1 MPVIA
6 LAVTTPIVIPLTY
19 GSDFEML
26 VGVKNIMEKSV
37 RKMARENFFV
47 QKKGIW
53 MITEWLYKYRSFL
66 LYL

>member
-6 LAVTTPIVIPLTY
+6 LQVMTTIVIPLTY

-26 VGVKNIMEKSV
+26 AGVKNIMEKSV
-37 RKMARENFFV
+37 RKIAKKFFV